1 MKKVV
6 MVVNKKGILVT
17 LFCLVLSSFVF
28 FVGHKQNVEPKELY
42 KVYLKGEAIGYIENK
57 ELLES
62 YIDKAQT
69 SIKEKYKV
77 DKVYPPNELDIIKE
91 VTYNQEASKESEIYE
106 KIKDLSPFTING
118 YIITIK
124 GIDVITEDKG
134 EVKTDDVELY
144 VLDKELFQKGIEN
157 TVAVFISTEDY
168 NNFINDTQAE
178 IKDVGSIIEDL
189 YIKNKITIKEGK
201 ISTEEKIFTDI
212 EELDKYLLF
221 GTTKEQEK
229 YVVKDGD
236 TISDIAYNNKL
247 SVEEF
252 LIANPEFTNEN
263 NLLYEGQIVNLGL
276 INPLFSLI
284 EEDHVVELQIQK
296 YDTKIEYD
304 ENLLAGYER
313 VKQEGVDGTIK
324 VTKKVQKSNGEI
336 ESAVIT
342 NTETVKPSIS
352 KIIIKGSK
360 VIPTVGNLNVWAWP
374 TNKPYIIT
382 SSYGWRW
389 GKLHEGLDI
398 SGTGYGSPIYAANNG
413 VVDKAGYTNINGN
426 YIYINHNNG
435 YYTVYAHLASINVK
449 VGQAVSMGQK
459 IGTMGQSG
467 YAFGTHLHFSVFRG
481 YPFVG
486 GYTINPLSLY

>member
-28 FVGHKQNVEPKELY
+28 FVGHKQNAEPKELY

-189 YIKNKITIKEGK
+189 YIKNKITIK
-201 ISTEEKIFTDI
+201 
-212 EELDKYLLF
+212 
-221 GTTKEQEK
+221 
-229 YVVKDGD
+229 
-236 TISDIAYNNKL
+236 
-247 SVEEF
+247 
-252 LIANPEFTNEN
+252 
-263 NLLYEGQIVNLGL
+263 
-276 INPLFSLI
+276 
-284 EEDHVVELQIQK
+284 
-296 YDTKIEYD
+296 
-304 ENLLAGYER
+304 
-313 VKQEGVDGTIK
+313 
-324 VTKKVQKSNGEI
+324 
-336 ESAVIT
+336 
-342 NTETVKPSIS
+342 
-352 KIIIKGSK
+352 
-360 VIPTVGNLNVWAWP
+360 
-374 TNKPYIIT
+374 
-382 SSYGWRW
+382 
-389 GKLHEGLDI
+389 
-398 SGTGYGSPIYAANNG
+398 
-413 VVDKAGYTNINGN
+413 
-426 YIYINHNNG
+426 
-435 YYTVYAHLASINVK
+435 
-449 VGQAVSMGQK
+449 
-459 IGTMGQSG
+459 
-467 YAFGTHLHFSVFRG
+467 
-481 YPFVG
+481 
-486 GYTINPLSLY
+486 

>member
-91 VTYNQEASKESEIYE
+91 VTYNQKASKESEIYE
-106 KIKDLSPFTING
+106 KIKDISPFTING

-124 GIDVITEDKG
+124 GIDIVTEEEGK
-134 EVKTDDVELY
+134 KTTDDVVLY
-144 VLDKELFQKGIEN
+144 VLDKELFQKGVEN
-157 TVAVFISTEDY
+157 TVAVFVSNEDY
-168 NNFINDTQAE
+168 NNFINDTQEE
-178 IKDVGSIIEDL
+178 IKDVGTIIEDL

-201 ISTEEKIFTDI
+201 ISTEEKIFMDI
-212 EELDKYLLF
+212 EELNKYLLF

-247 SVEEF
+247 SIEEF

-263 NLLYEGQIVNLGL
+263 NLLYEGQVVSLGL

-284 EEDHVVELQIQK
+284 EEDHVVELQTQK

-304 ENLLAGYER
+304 ENLLAGYEKL
-313 VKQEGVDGTIK
+313 KQEGVNGTIK
-324 VTKKVQKSNGEI
+324 VTKKVQKANGEI

-342 NTETVKPSIS
+342 NTEIVKPSIAE
-352 KIIIKGSK
+352 IIIKGSK
-360 VIPTVGNLNVWAWP
+360 VIPTVGNPSVWAWP

-382 SSYGWRW
+382 SPYGWRW
-389 GKLHEGLDI
+389 GKIHEGLDI

-413 VVDKAGYTNINGN
+413 VIEKAGYTSINGN

-435 YYTVYAHLASINVK
+435 YYTIYCHMATLDVK
-449 VGQAVSMGQK
+449 VGQPVSMGQK
-459 IGTMGQSG
+459 IGTMGMTG
-467 YAFGTHLHFSVFRG
+467 FATGTHLHFAIYKG
-481 YPFVG
+481 YPYVG
-486 GYTINPLSLY
+486 GYSINPLKFY